1 LAVAAVLV
9 AIVTVLVGV
18 VVLGDVVGPPGS
30 GIKRLAFTH
39 VGVALVGVTLLLVAL
54 VDASRGMTWISLAAL
69 VLAGGIGGATL
80 TVNRPPGRD
89 GAATAAQRTEEGHLP
104 LTVVVIHG
112 AAAILTVV
120 LVLAAAAAGPIH

>member
-1 LAVAAVLV
+1 MDVAAFLV

-18 VVLGDVVGPPGS
+18 VVLGDIVGPPGS
-30 GIKRLAFTH
+30 GIKRLAFGH
-39 VGVALVGVTLLLVAL
+39 AGVALAGVTVLLVAL
-54 VDASRGMTWISLAAL
+54 VEASRAMTWVGLAAL
-69 VLAGGIGGATL
+69 VLAGGIGVATL
-80 TVNRPPGRD
+80 TINRPPGPD

-120 LVLAAAAAGPIH
+120 LVLAAAASGSIH